1 MRRKMAKSL
10 AHAILTVFASLAS
23 IDAVGAVSMHP
34 TLPPLTQVSSSQL
47 LQVAQNRVPSVNGYR
62 GSSKARPGYIKSSNG
77 YWYPSRAFD
86 DYTGSIRRPTN
97 LGNTCNYGFAPTN
110 GSSNC
115 NY

>member
-1 MRRKMAKSL
+1 MRQKVAKSL
-10 AHAILTVFASLAS
+10 AKAILTVFVSLAS
-23 IDAVGAVSMHP
+23 IEAVGAAPMHP
-34 TLPPLTQVSSSQL
+34 TLPPLVEVSSST

-86 DYTGSIRRPTN
+86 DYTGSIRRPTD

-110 GSSNC
+110 GSSSC